1 MTNKRIYLDYN
12 ATTPINPDVAKAMW
26 PYIQEIYGNPSSA
39 HWFGVQTKMA
49 VEKARKQIASFL
61 NCSMDEIVFTS
72 GGTESNNTAL
82 KGIAEAHKLK
92 GNHIITSM
100 IEHPAILEVCRY
112 LERNGFSVSYIPVD
126 NYGLIDLENIKNAI
140 TSQTIL
146 ISIMHANNEVGTI
159 QPIKEISALAK
170 KNKIF
175 MHTDAAQSAGKIP
188 LDVEALGVDLLSLA
202 GHKLYAPKGIGALYL
217 KRGTI
222 IEKFMHGADHE
233 RNLRAGTENVLEII
247 GLGKACELAADNLKN
262 NATIMQER
270 RDRLHSI
277 LKKDLKNIHLL
288 GHPEKRL
295 PNTLNIGFAEVEA
308 NTIISEL
315 ENVAVSAGAA
325 CHADQVELS
334 HVLTAMKIPEKIAMG
349 AIRFSTS
356 HFTTKDEITT
366 AGKEIVKTVSSLQK
380 TGLEKEPATSIT
392 EKIKLT
398 HFTHGLGCA
407 CKIQPQI
414 LEKVLK
420 NMPIFH
426 DENILIDQQTNDDA
440 AVYRINDN
448 QALLGTVDFFTPI
461 VDDPYYFGAIAA
473 ANSLSDIYAMGGTPL
488 FAMNIVGF
496 PTNRLPVSTLEEIL
510 KGAYD
515 KAKEAGIGILGGHTI
530 DDTEPKF
537 GMAVLGIADP
547 GKLLR
552 NSNARPGDVLI
563 LTKPIGTGI
572 ISTAIK
578 KGIVSKEIMDY
589 TIGLMAQ
596 LNKIPAEIARNYP
609 VSACTDIT
617 GFGLLGHLMEM
628 TKSSKVDAS
637 IFIKEVPLIDGA
649 LEFAESEIIPGGS
662 KSNLQ
667 YVSESLKFDK
677 NISYL
682 DRIILADAQTSG
694 GLLFSLPEAHA
705 ETMLKD
711 LKAAKI
717 TEAKIIGKIDKNG
730 KGFIHLIK

>member
-12 ATTPINPDVAKAMW
+12 ATTPIHPEVAKAME

-49 VEKARKQIASFL
+49 IEKARKQIALFL

-72 GGTESNNTAL
+72 GGTESNNTVL

-112 LERNGFSVSYIPVD
+112 LERNGFAISYIPVD
-126 NYGLIDLENIKNAI
+126 NYGLIDSKNIENAI

-159 QPIKEISALAK
+159 QPIKEISAIAK
-170 KNKIF
+170 KNEIF

-188 LDVEALGVDLLSLA
+188 IDVEELGVDLLSLA

-217 KRGTI
+217 KRGI
-222 IEKFMHGADHE
+222 KIEKLMHGADHE

-247 GLGKACELAADNLKN
+247 GLGKACELASENIKSNTA
-262 NATIMQER
+262 IMKKH

-295 PNTLNIGFAEVEA
+295 PNTLNIGFANVEA
-308 NTIISEL
+308 NIIISEL
-315 ENVAVSAGAA
+315 DNIAASAGAA

-356 HFTTKDEITT
+356 HFTTNDEITT
-366 AGKEIVKTVSSLQK
+366 AGKEIIKTISSLQK
-380 TGLEKEPATSIT
+380 KDIAKEPVTDLT
-392 EKIKLT
+392 DKIKLT

-407 CKIQPQI
+407 CKMQPQV

-420 NMPIFH
+420 NMPVFH
-426 DENILIDQQTNDDA
+426 DKNILIDQQTNDDA

-448 QALLGTVDFFTPI
+448 QAVLGTVDFFTPI

-496 PTNRLPVSTLEEIL
+496 PTNRLPISTLEEIL

-537 GMAVLGIADP
+537 GMVVTGIADP

-589 TIGLMAQ
+589 TISLMAQ
-596 LNKIPAEIARNYP
+596 LNKIPAEIAKNYP
-609 VSACTDIT
+609 VSACTDVT
-617 GFGLLGHLMEM
+617 GFGLLGHLLEM
-628 TKSSKVDAS
+628 TRSSKVDAT
-637 IFIKEVPLIDGA
+637 IFTKEVPLINGT

-667 YVSESLKFDK
+667 YVSEFLRFDK
-677 NISYL
+677 TISYL
-682 DRIILADAQTSG
+682 DKIVLADAQTSG
-694 GLLFSLPEAHA
+694 GLLFSLPEAYA
-705 ETMLKD
+705 AAMLKD
-711 LKAAKI
+711 LKDAKI
-717 TEAKIIGKIDKNG
+717 TGAKVIGRVENRG
-730 KGFIHLIK
+730 KGYIHLIK